1 MSEDKQLIKIDE
13 DVNKE
18 TAVSLQTAF
27 TPYFQKA
34 KEIEKKA
41 KALVVTS
48 EDQLELMEEARQMR
62 LALKAVRVDTEKIRK
77 DMKGESLRK
86 GKAIDG
92 VANVIKF
99 LVVPIEEHLQKQEDF
114 VKTIEAEKVRKIH
127 EDRVSKIESLEADPA
142 MYNLTAMNNEAF
154 AALVVTLERQKQ
166 ERIDIANKEE
176 EDRIIKEK
184 ADAIEQERIR
194 KENIKL
200 KEEAKI
206 RDAKELEEKKKR
218 EEVEAAL
225 KVKVDAERK
234 EKERIEK
241 ELQDKKEAD
250 EKERL
255 RLEKEKKDSEIDNQK
270 ALEAEQLAPDK
281 DKLKKLAHQ
290 ISAIEMPEM
299 SEDKTK
305 EILIEVV
312 NRLNDVVGF
321 IKEQTI

>member
-48 EDQLELMEEARQMR
+48 EDQLELMEQARQMR

-114 VKTIEAEKVRKIH
+114 AEMKKQEQARKIL
-127 EDRVSKIESLEADPA
+127 EDKISKIESLGADPL
-142 MYNLTAMNNEAF
+142 MYNLQTMDSNTYDS
-154 AALVVTLERQKQ
+154 LIIGLGRQKQ
-166 ERIDIANKEE
+166 ERIAVAKKEE
-176 EDRIIKEK
+176 EDRIAKEK
-184 ADAIEQERIR
+184 SDALEQEKTK
-194 KENIKL
+194 KEN
-200 KEEAKI
+200 
-206 RDAKELEEKKKR
+206 
-218 EEVEAAL
+218 
-225 KVKVDAERK
+225 ER
-234 EKERIEK
+234 
-241 ELQDKKEAD
+241 LKKEAA
-250 EKERL
+250 
-255 RLEKEKKDSEIDNQK
+255 EKEKIY
-270 ALEAEQLAPDK
+270 
-281 DKLKKLAHQ
+281 LKEK
-290 ISAIEMPEM
+290 
-299 SEDKTK
+299 KTRNK
-305 EILIEVV
+305 
-312 NRLNDVVGF
+312 GS
-321 IKEQTI
+321 